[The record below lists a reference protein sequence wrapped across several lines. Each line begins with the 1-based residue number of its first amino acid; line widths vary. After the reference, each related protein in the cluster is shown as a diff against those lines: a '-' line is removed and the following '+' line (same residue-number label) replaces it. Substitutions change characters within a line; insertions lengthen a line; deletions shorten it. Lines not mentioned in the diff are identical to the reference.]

1 MYRVPVLRTSEFIE
15 ISIVNTIYLNFTFTT
30 NQNIRVP
37 SILNFTQVSRD
48 KTRNARCLPV
58 FRVAVCPT
66 LSEGRSPNADTTYHR
81 FGEGLT
87 LSSNI
92 GCNSIVTG

>member
-1 MYRVPVLRTSEFIE
+1 MYHVLVVGTPEFIE
-15 ISIVNTIYLNFTFTT
+15 ISIVNIRYLNFTFNT
-30 NQNIRVP
+30 NQNIRVL
-37 SILNFTQVSRD
+37 SIQNFTQVSRD
-48 KTRNARCLPV
+48 KTRNARCLPD
-58 FRVAVCPT
+58 FTVAVCPT

-81 FGEGLT
+81 FGEGTT

>member
-1 MYRVPVLRTSEFIE
+1 MYHVPVVRTPELIE
-15 ISIVNTIYLNFTFTT
+15 ISIVYIRYLNFTFTPT
-30 NQNIRVP
+30 QNIRVL
-37 SILNFTQVSRD
+37 SIQNFTQVSRD
-48 KTRNARCLPV
+48 KTRNARYLPV

-66 LSEGRSPNADTTYHR
+66 LSEGRSPNAETTYHR
-81 FGEGLT
+81 FGEGST